1 MGLSLGSHGC
11 VTLECCLHEA
21 PAPRLITFY
30 FCQECWCA
38 QSPWKCVGRIFVKY
52 LLKNLLVCPEKNF
65 WGPQKQMG
73 FCPKYVFCVFL
84 VGMCQEHSLWINIQ
98 PCSIPVLSWG
108 LWGVLSPCS
117 TAGGWI
123 CTCGLDFLPGL
134 IFLTRSG
141 RREERRERIS
151 LAQGKEIINNSGVRM
166 FLCPIPQ

>member
-1 MGLSLGSHGC
+1 MACFGMGLSLGSHGC

-52 LLKNLLVCPEKNF
+52 LLKNLLVCPEKNC

-84 VGMCQEHSLWINIQ
+84 VGMCQERSLWINIQ

-108 LWGVLSPCS
+108 ALGCAQPLLHCWGMDLHLWLGFPTWAHISDPFWKEGREKRENFPC
-117 TAGGWI
+117 T
-123 CTCGLDFLPGL
+123 
-134 IFLTRSG
+134 
-141 RREERRERIS
+141 
-151 LAQGKEIINNSGVRM
+151 GKGNN
-166 FLCPIPQ
+166 Q